1 MVVEQSPLIE
11 VQDLVKGIFVVLA
24 LHYVFNMQYNCR
36 LCDFYLFFEDNILSI
51 PTSLKKVPRIV
62 TLQLQLN
69 ATFDPIFIIHAVL
82 WKNHFIYSC
91 TIYYHSLF
99 YLYHTILSLIY
110 FIVIYYHSFILY
122 CSIFVLYSNCYFK
135 KSHYE
140 VYMRL

>member
-36 LCDFYLFFEDNILSI
+36 LCDFYLFLRIIFLAS
-51 PTSLKKVPRIV
+51 PQVLKKVPRIV

-69 ATFDPIFIIHAVL
+69 ATFDLIFIIHAVL
-82 WKNHFIYSC
+82 WKNISFI
-91 TIYYHSLF
+91 HV
-99 YLYHTILSLIY
+99 LYIITHY
-110 FIVIYYHSFILY
+110 FICIILYYHSFILY

-135 KSHYE
+135 RSHYE